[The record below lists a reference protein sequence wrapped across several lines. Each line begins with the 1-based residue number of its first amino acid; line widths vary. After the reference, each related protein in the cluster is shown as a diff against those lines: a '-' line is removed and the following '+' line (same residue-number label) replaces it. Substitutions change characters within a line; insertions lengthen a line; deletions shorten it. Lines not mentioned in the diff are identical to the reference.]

1 MKYDIGTLVRA
12 AVAGVLGAAGAA
24 ATSAQ
29 GVDITS
35 LDLGQWLTLVGT
47 GLVSAGA
54 LLTPSKKPSANDKAV
69 ASVQD
74 VVAKTSEAHEKLTQ
88 QAVDSIQRV
97 KDAVGNLGAVLP
109 VPPAVVSDAVWQRP
123 MGQLG
128 QQVLDAVIAAT
139 QPGGETK

>member
-1 MKYDIGTLVRA
+1 MKYDMGTLIRA

-24 ATSAQ
+24 ATGGQ
-29 GVDITS
+29 GADLAA

-47 GLVSAGA
+47 GLMSAGA
-54 LLTPSKKPSANDKAV
+54 LLTPAKKPTANDKAV

-109 VPPAVVSDAVWQRP
+109 VPPAVVADAVWQRP

-128 QQVLDAVIAAT
+128 QQVLDAVITAT
-139 QPGGETK
+139 QPGGEAK

>member
-24 ATSAQ
+24 TTSGH

-35 LDLGQWLTLVGT
+35 LDLGQWLSSLGT
-47 GLVSAGA
+47 GLVTAGA
-54 LLTPSKKPSANDKAV
+54 FLTPSKKPTVNDKAV

-88 QAVDSIQRV
+88 QAVDSIQRI

-109 VPPAVVSDAVWQRP
+109 APPAVVSDAVWQRP

-139 QPGGETK
+139 QGGEAK